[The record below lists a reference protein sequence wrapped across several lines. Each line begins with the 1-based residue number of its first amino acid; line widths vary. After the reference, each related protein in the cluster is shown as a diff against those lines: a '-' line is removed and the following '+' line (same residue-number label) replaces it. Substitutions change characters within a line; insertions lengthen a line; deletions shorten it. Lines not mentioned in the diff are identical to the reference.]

1 MFYND
6 FNTDTYQDKTSDG
19 GYGAWDLASESNPM
33 VYGSQ
38 NTAEERADIPAGQ
51 DHCSLKE
58 AERKNHGQHGAQD
71 DVLDDCARGDAY
83 GKAIHGECQS

>member
-1 MFYND
+1 
-6 FNTDTYQDKTSDG
+6 
-19 GYGAWDLASESNPM
+19 M